1 MRNFLNNLTIFLLLL
16 GFSGCFGEDEKVKAP
31 KKDHIFVKNDITIDT
46 KININ
51 VKVQL
56 IFTFQSFFNK
66 IQ

>member
-1 MRNFLNNLTIFLLLL
+1 MKKFFNGLTIFVLLI

-46 KININ
+46 KINIS